1 MFTQQKHLRLP
12 FALIFASALLFLSP
26 EIAIA
31 NDHMENDHGDQKLVY
46 KVFRKGDNIGRH
58 EVEFEN
64 EENGTL
70 KVEIDTDVKVKLAFV
85 TVYRFDHEGEEIWRD
100 GKLVGYRSK
109 TNDDG
114 KKKTLQ
120 LSGTADTVTAEGSA
134 GRFTFPQPVMP
145 ASLWN
150 IATVEQT
157 QLMNTL
163 DGHMMAVSITRVG
176 AETIRAGGQDIEAVH
191 YVMTGELEREMWYA
205 EDRLVHLRFKGSDG
219 STIDYE
225 LQ

>member
-1 MFTQQKHLRLP
+1 MAIEQKQLGFF
-12 FALIFASALLFLSP
+12 FALAFVSAVLIFVPRVALADDN
-26 EIAIA
+26 EG
-31 NDHMENDHGDQKLVY
+31 EKLVY
-46 KVFRKGDNIGRH
+46 KVFRKGDYVGRH

-70 KVEIDTDVKVKLAFV
+70 KVEIETDVKVKLAFV
-85 TVYRFDHEGEEIWRD
+85 TVYRFDHEGKEYWRD

-114 KKKTLQ
+114 KKKFLQ
-120 LSGTADTVTAEGSA
+120 LSGSAKSVTAEGSA
-134 GRFTFPQPVMP
+134 GRFEFAQPVMP

-150 IATVEQT
+150 MATVEQI

-163 DGHMMAVSITRVG
+163 DGHMMAVSVTRVG
-176 AETIRAGGQDIEAVH
+176 EETIPARGRNIQATH
-191 YVMTGELEREMWYA
+191 YVMSGELEREMWYA
-205 EDRLVHLRFKGSDG
+205 NNRLVHLRFKGSDG

>member
-1 MFTQQKHLRLP
+1 MFKYQKNLSLLIAP
-12 FALIFASALLFLSP
+12 AILSAVLALAPQTSLAD
-26 EIAIA
+26 
-31 NDHMENDHGDQKLVY
+31 DHESEKLVY

-58 EVEFEN
+58 EVEFER

-100 GKLVGYRSK
+100 GKLIGYGSK

-114 KKKTLQ
+114 KKKFLQ
-120 LSGTADTVTAEGSA
+120 LSGNAQSVTAEGSA
-134 GRFTFPQPVMP
+134 GRFEVPQPVMP

-150 IATVEQT
+150 LATVEQT
-157 QLMNTL
+157 QVMNTL
-163 DGHMMAVSITRVG
+163 DGHMMAVSVARVG
-176 AETIRAGGQDIEAVH
+176 EETVRAGGQDVQAVH

-205 EDRLVHLRFKGSDG
+205 DQRLVHLRFKGSDG